1 MNPEDAEEFTQ
12 GLGQIVAGARRQME
26 EGARLGVPQA
36 LGLSPGEWVETRLGA
51 TSEDSLPARPEQA
64 TEITAQDEK
73 PTGGRHQRKTLS
85 RRISQAIRRSPGTS
99 REPGS
104 RPNASRIKAHYSP
117 RHWLVI
123 PVCGVLGLFA
133 GVMWAASAPPSY
145 KSQAA
150 AFVSMTALPTDDP
163 NHSDPFG
170 GSQFALQRVQ
180 SYAHLA
186 TSPQVLQAAINELHR
201 GDAAEVAKHVD
212 VSSSGGV
219 ILWVTVDDRDPQTAA
234 RMADAVMANLVRT
247 VAALEADGGPRA
259 PVQIVPVQ
267 PAIVPDKA
275 EGSGAIIK
283 TLAGL
288 LLGLGLG
295 GAAFHFIRIRR
306 AGQSHPGTDNKP
318 RPAQSRQTQP
328 RQAQQ
333 APPEEPDAEHHGT
346 NGVVVLRVG
355 DGRDFSRRVGR

>member
-36 LGLSPGEWVETRLGA
+36 LGLSPGEWVETRLGGPQ
-51 TSEDSLPARPEQA
+51 DSIPARQVPTTEVAEQN
-64 TEITAQDEK
+64 EK
-73 PTGGRHQRKTLS
+73 QPGGRHQRKSLF
-85 RRISQAIRRSPGTS
+85 RRISQAIRKPSAAS
-99 REPGS
+99 AEPGA
-104 RPNASRIKAHYSP
+104 RPGASRIRAHYAP

-123 PVCGVLGLFA
+123 PICGVLGLFA

-170 GSQFALQRVQ
+170 SSQFALQRVQ

-219 ILWVTVDDRDPQTAA
+219 ILWVTVEDRDPQTAA
-234 RMADAVMANLVRT
+234 RLADAVMANLVRT

-267 PAIVPDKA
+267 PAMVPDKA

-295 GAAFHFIRIRR
+295 GAAFYFMRSRR
-306 AGQSHPGTDNKP
+306 ADQSHQGTANNP
-318 RPAQSRQTQP
+318 HQT
-328 RQAQQ
+328 
-333 APPEEPDAEHHGT
+333 PPEEPDAEHHGT

-355 DGRDFSRRVGR
+355 DGRDLSRRVGR